1 MIISP
6 LNLLHEVLLAL
17 PDDLEILAISVLDP
31 LYPLHIKRVSLGFS
45 SLHEFC
51 SLTTFTLMFI
61 FSL

>member
-31 LYPLHIKRVSLGFS
+31 LYPLQSEVKKRYEYPKFYLQLGVNHQGP
-45 SLHEFC
+45 LD
-51 SLTTFTLMFI
+51 
-61 FSL
+61 

>member
-31 LYPLHIKRVSLGFS
+31 LYPLYIEPVSDGSIF
-45 SLHEFC
+45 EF
-51 SLTTFTLMFI
+51 
-61 FSL
+61 